1 MNGKVAPPSKR
12 LKTTHDKLD
21 AVLAEI
27 TTLNETMKEG
37 FRATSEA
44 ANFGPP
50 PATTQDELEQRL
62 REKESHDRLVKTRA
76 TLFYDD
82 ATCSVCMTR
91 EADCLLTPCNHRT
104 CCVSCCNTISTRAA
118 QGQEPAKCPECRAVV
133 SRTLRVSAM

>member
-44 ANFGPP
+44 ANLGPP

-82 ATCSVCMTR
+82 AK
-91 EADCLLTPCNHRT
+91 
-104 CCVSCCNTISTRAA
+104 CCVSCWNTISTRAA